1 MSQSKVMSLVESLTN
16 VAVGILVSFAS
27 QLVIFNAYGIHI
39 ALADNVMMTLYF
51 TAISVVRSYGIRRFF
66 TTRRRTK

>member
-27 QLVIFNAYGIHI
+27 QLVIFKAYGIHI
-39 ALADNVMMTLYF
+39 ALADNVMMTLWF
-51 TAISVVRSYGIRRFF
+51 TVISVVRSYALRRVFNGL
-66 TTRRRTK
+66 RGV

>member
-27 QLVIFNAYGIHI
+27 QLVIFKAYGIHI
-39 ALADNVMMTLYF
+39 ALADNVMITLWF
-51 TAISVVRSYGIRRFF
+51 TVISVIRSYALRRVFNGL
-66 TTRRRTK
+66 RGV

>member
-27 QLVIFNAYGIHI
+27 QLVIFKAYGINI
-39 ALADNVMMTLYF
+39 ALADNVMITLWF
-51 TAISVVRSYGIRRFF
+51 TVVSVLRSYALRRVFNGL
-66 TTRRRTK
+66 RGA

>member
-27 QLVIFNAYGIHI
+27 QLVIFKAYGIHI
-39 ALADNVMMTLYF
+39 ALADNVMMTLWF
-51 TAISVVRSYGIRRFF
+51 TAISVLRSYALRRYFNH
-66 TTRRRTK
+66 RRCAS

>member
-27 QLVIFNAYGIHI
+27 QLVIFKAYGIHI
-39 ALADNVMMTLYF
+39 ALADNVMITLWF
-51 TAISVVRSYGIRRFF
+51 TVVSVLRSYALRRVFNGL
-66 TTRRRTK
+66 RGA